1 MKLSTWLAEYNQHV
15 KLIKFYQSSPAV
27 IATFFKLALVSL
39 VVLLVFNW
47 YMKEKKFNHFL
58 LLNKIFKYTLAAL
71 TVFLLCLAGGRAL
84 KMEQLRT
91 HYDRVIQK
99 LSRDANKINT
109 ENIYIV
115 GSEAK
120 CVSDKN
126 SKLIVN
132 YDASD
137 DDGDVEV
144 PPFYTLYTLNN
155 GKLKLRN
162 HYDCNDYNGSDAETW
177 KQHKATV
184 AYLEN
189 SFLGAHKCFPGT
201 QR

>member
-1 MKLSTWLAEYNQHV
+1 MKLSTWIAEYNQHA
-15 KLIKFYQSSPAV
+15 KLIKFYQASPAV
-27 IATFFKLALVSL
+27 IVTFLTLALVSL

-47 YMKEKKFNHFL
+47 YMKKNKFNHFL
-58 LLNKIFKYTLAAL
+58 LLKKIFKYTLAAW
-71 TVFLLCLAGGRAL
+71 TVFLLCLAGGKAL
-84 KMEQLRT
+84 KMEQLHT

-109 ENIYIV
+109 KNVYIV
-115 GSEAK
+115 GSNTD

-144 PPFYTLYTLNN
+144 APFYTLYTLNN
-155 GKLKLRN
+155 DKLKLRY
-162 HYDCNDYNGSDAETW
+162 HYDCNDDDKSEDETW
-177 KQHKATV
+177 AQHKAVV

-201 QR
+201 QL